1 MNRWWHRW
9 LAAWVLAG
17 AFALPVQAADVPDV
31 KIQAV
36 LSGVAARSTD
46 SSDGVAAETIWLKG
60 DRVRVDFDAGQGR
73 RGRILRDGHGHA
85 WLFMSTSD
93 RALPARNVKI
103 GAVTRLDPAKP
114 CWELGFACEKVGD
127 RIIAGRLAH
136 GWRYRHA
143 EQSGP
148 GGTDSGVFWID
159 AQYGLLLAFNGK
171 ELGEHA
177 RRMETTALDFQAI
190 PAATFEAPEGIRQEI
205 DNADRRADALRGYSH

>member
-1 MNRWWHRW
+1 MSWRGL
-9 LAAWVLAG
+9 LASCAAAG
-17 AFALPVQAADVPDV
+17 ALASPVQAADVPDV

-36 LSGVAARSTD
+36 LGGVAARGAD
-46 SSDGVAAETIWLKG
+46 SPDGVAAETVWLKG

-103 GAVTRLDPAKP
+103 GAITRLDLAQP
-114 CWELGFACEKVGD
+114 CWELGFACAQVDD
-127 RIIAGRLAH
+127 RTIAGRLAH

-143 EQSGP
+143 GQSGP

-159 AQYGLLLAFNGK
+159 AQYGLLLAFKGK
-171 ELGEHA
+171 DAGEHA
-177 RRMETTALDFQAI
+177 RRMETVAVDFQTI
-190 PAATFEAPEGIRQEI
+190 PAAAFAAPEGIRQEI
-205 DNADRRADALRGYSH
+205 NDADRRADALRGYSH